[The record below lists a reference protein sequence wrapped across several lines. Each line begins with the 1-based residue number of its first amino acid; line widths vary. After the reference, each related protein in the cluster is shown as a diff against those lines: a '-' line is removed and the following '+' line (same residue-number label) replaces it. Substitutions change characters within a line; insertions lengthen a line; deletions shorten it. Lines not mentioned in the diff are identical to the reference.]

1 MRRSE
6 PLSEGHPSNPSAAEQ
21 PTSEEFQFLYCQSCN
36 DEAKCPKLLPCLH
49 SLCSGCLE
57 QHRSQCSI
65 CNVPGAPD
73 TDQPVLDN
81 IFFESLQRHLS
92 LHRQVVDEKAACTR
106 CKNPAHFWC
115 SQCEQLLCPR
125 CCEAHGYYLK
135 HETQRLEEVR
145 AQPVR
150 QFLQSMRKTNNIFCS
165 HHRRHSSP
173 MPTSI
178 YCRGCAKA
186 LCCSCVILDGDA
198 HKDLR
203 CDISEEI
210 EQRQDELDSMTQELQ
225 EQEVAFKAA
234 QAQMSTAVSQLGQ
247 VRTDMEKLI
256 HSRISQVLAYVR
268 EQEHS
273 LLEAVNQSYQR
284 DYDAVAGR
292 LQHLDAVLQR
302 IRTGSVLVRRM
313 RCYASDQEVLDMHGF
328 LRQALCRLKEEE
340 PQSTEAT
347 VCVNGFAEVKERL
360 QDLVSGITQG
370 ADLPPLE
377 RASPQPASTPP
388 TSDVDSGAEVQDPG
402 PAQAQPEAVVQPMPG
417 AHPVPVHAYSIRDAA
432 CGEEDRLEATPQKR
446 KACQTES
453 PRKMMRLQSEEDGEA
468 KLAPSMAE
476 QPGPSTSQAVSP
488 PCPEEPP
495 GEDEDLVL
503 HINHQDDIPKEA
515 DECILICS
523 SEESDTENSTLRD
536 MDESSSE
543 SSNVQLEGPNS
554 LQDVEEALT
563 DPQAEDRPL
572 VFFDLRI
579 DSEKD

>member
-523 SEESDTENSTLRD
+523 SEESDTENSHH
-536 MDESSSE
+536 
-543 SSNVQLEGPNS
+543 LEATVGKSQMKTWTGLSQCLPPASPAPVTKLTPKAGPS
-554 LQDVEEALT
+554 VLGKKM
-563 DPQAEDRPL
+563 
-572 VFFDLRI
+572 
-579 DSEKD
+579 EKETS